1 MAGQANTI
9 QVPTDAEL
17 LQAQADLW
25 RHSFSYLTAMALRCA
40 AKLGIPT
47 AIHRLGGEEAAA
59 SLPDLMAA
67 LSLPASK
74 QPFVR
79 RLMRLLV
86 AVGVFAADGVADE
99 RYRLTPLSRILV
111 DGVAAADDHHHD
123 VLQTPFVLTA
133 TSRQYV
139 EAALG
144 VDEWLRKDA
153 PPAPAPVPSPFE
165 DAHGAPLFDEATAAA
180 IDPEFAAAADD
191 ALAAHDSL
199 GIGAVLRE
207 CGDLLRGV
215 ASLTDCAG
223 GDGATARAIAAAFP
237 HIKCTVL
244 DLPKVI
250 DKAPV
255 DDGVVNYVA
264 GDMFHAVPPAQ
275 AVLLKL
281 VLHFWSDDD
290 CVKILS
296 QCKKAIPSRK
306 EGGKVIVID
315 ILIEPSLG
323 PAMLETQLLMD
334 MAMMVN
340 TRGRQRDESEWRDLF
355 FRAGFSDYKI
365 AKKLGARAVFEVYP

>member
-86 AVGVFAADGVADE
+86 AVGIFAADGVADE

-133 TSRQYV
+133 TSR
-139 EAALG
+139 
-144 VDEWLRKDA
+144 
-153 PPAPAPVPSPFE
+153 
-165 DAHGAPLFDEATAAA
+165 H
-180 IDPEFAAAADD
+180 
-191 ALAAHDSL
+191 L

>member
-1 MAGQANTI
+1 MAAQANTI
-9 QVPTDAEL
+9 EVPTDAEL

-40 AKLGIPT
+40 VKLGIPT
-47 AIHRLGGEEAAA
+47 AIHRIGGEAA
-59 SLPDLMAA
+59 SMPDLMAA

-86 AVGVFAADGVADE
+86 TSGVFAASDNTDVAVE
-99 RYRLTPLSRILV
+99 QYRLTPLSRILV
-111 DGVAAADDHHHD
+111 DGVVADDHHI
-123 VLQTPFVLTA
+123 QTSFVLTA

-144 VDEWLRKDA
+144 LDEWLKKDV
-153 PPAPAPVPSPFE
+153 PAPAPVPSPFE
-165 DAHGAPLFDEATAAA
+165 DVHGAPLFDETTPVA
-180 IDPEFAAAADD
+180 IDPEFAAVADD
-191 ALAAHDSL
+191 ALAAHDNL
-199 GIGAVLRE
+199 GIGTLLRE
-207 CGDLLRGV
+207 CRDLLRGV
-215 ASLTDCAG
+215 ASLTDCGG
-223 GDGATARAIAAAFP
+223 GDGTTARAIAKAFP

-255 DDGVVNYVA
+255 DGVINFVA
-264 GDMFHAVPPAQ
+264 GDLFHAVPPAQ

-315 ILIEPSLG
+315 ILIGPSLG

>member
-1 MAGQANTI
+1 
-9 QVPTDAEL
+9 
-17 LQAQADLW
+17 
-25 RHSFSYLTAMALRCA
+25 MALRCA
-40 AKLGIPT
+40 VKLGIPT

-59 SLPDLMAA
+59 SMPELMAA

-79 RLMRLLV
+79 RLMRLL
-86 AVGVFAADGVADE
+86 ATSGVFAADGCVVDE

-111 DGVAAADDHHHD
+111 DGVAAADDHHHH

-144 VDEWLRKDA
+144 LDEWLRKDA

-165 DAHGAPLFDEATAAA
+165 DAHGAPLFDEATPVA
-180 IDPEFAAAADD
+180 IDPEFVAAADD

-207 CGDLLRGV
+207 CGGLLRGV

-223 GDGATARAIAAAFP
+223 GDGAMARAIAAAFP

-264 GDMFHAVPPAQ
+264 GDLFHAVPPAQ
-275 AVLLKL
+275 AVLLK
-281 VLHFWSDDD
+281 V
-290 CVKILS
+290 
-296 QCKKAIPSRK
+296 
-306 EGGKVIVID
+306 
-315 ILIEPSLG
+315 
-323 PAMLETQLLMD
+323 
-334 MAMMVN
+334 
-340 TRGRQRDESEWRDLF
+340 
-355 FRAGFSDYKI
+355 
-365 AKKLGARAVFEVYP
+365 